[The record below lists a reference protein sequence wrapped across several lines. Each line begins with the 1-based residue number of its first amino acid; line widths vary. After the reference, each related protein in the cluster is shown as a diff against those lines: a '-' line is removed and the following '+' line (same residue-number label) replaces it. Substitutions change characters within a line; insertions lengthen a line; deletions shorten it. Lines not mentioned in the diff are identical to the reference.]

1 MDSEIKVKVLSC
13 SSVNLL
19 CNITLRKDFAL
30 IIHLILRGYIDF
42 LKYKYGFDFAN
53 NGITLL
59 VLQEYPCDV
68 FTLKSVRVSL
78 SY

>member
-13 SSVNLL
+13 SSVNLF

-42 LKYKYGFDFAN
+42 FNINMGL
-53 NGITLL
+53 TL
-59 VLQEYPCDV
+59 QIME
-68 FTLKSVRVSL
+68 
-78 SY
+78 

>member
-42 LKYKYGFDFAN
+42 LNINMGL
-53 NGITLL
+53 TL
-59 VLQEYPCDV
+59 QIME
-68 FTLKSVRVSL
+68 
-78 SY
+78 